1 MDRCKP
7 TYYLQRM
14 VTGIGSAGTSVP
26 LVEAVLLLVRHRSM
40 EVSATHRKCQREL
53 SEPHVHALRQAARRL
68 AAPLEICQ
76 AWLPGAK
83 RIGRARRKVARILRW
98 TSTLRDLH
106 VRIQALEEV
115 KDDALRGT
123 LLQHT
128 EQELRKRERKVGRQL
143 ARLDL
148 GSLMR
153 LDPGSWPPLTAEE
166 AQRGFQQVLDHR
178 RGRLQHRI
186 ERLRITRP
194 ATLHRARVA
203 LKRYRYLLNDLGTQL
218 PGQSR
223 PGQPLLVRYQP
234 RLGAWHDAHLLTEWL
249 WETSN
254 ELAPGLRRACRTLAR
269 EGHRQCAKEARAL
282 VAQLRLKRL

>member
-14 VTGIGSAGTSVP
+14 VKGIGSAGTAAP

-40 EVSATHRKCQREL
+40 EVCANHRKCQREL

-76 AWLPGAK
+76 AWLPGSK
-83 RIGRARRKVARILRW
+83 RIGRARKKVARILRW
-98 TSTLRDLH
+98 TSPLRDLH
-106 VRIQALEEV
+106 VRMKALEKV

-128 EQELRKRERKVGRQL
+128 AQELRKRERKVGLQL
-143 ARLDL
+143 TQLDL

-153 LDPGSWPPLTAEE
+153 LDPGSWPSLTAEE
-166 AQRGFQQVLDHR
+166 AQRGVQQVMDHR
-178 RGRLQHRI
+178 RERLQHRI
-186 ERLRITRP
+186 DGLRISRP

-203 LKRYRYLLNDLGTQL
+203 LKRFRYLLDDLGTQL
-218 PGQSR
+218 PGQSHH
-223 PGQPLLVRYQP
+223 GEPLLARFQQ
-234 RLGAWHDAHLLTEWL
+234 RLGAWHDAHLLAEWL
-249 WETSN
+249 GEMSHD
-254 ELAPGLRRACRTLAR
+254 LAPGLRRACRTLAR
-269 EGHRQCAKEARAL
+269 ESHRHCTKEARAL
-282 VAQLRLKRL
+282 IAQLRLKRL